1 MASEHK
7 EQLARSIALA
17 LTTGLFSIVPVV
29 VEGAPVVDQV
39 VTSGTSVEQ
48 SGKVTDVTSTVQN
61 NIVNWK
67 DFSVAKDET
76 VRFDQGAQ
84 TNNYL
89 NVVTGAKQSEI
100 AGTVEGGKNVYLVN
114 PHGVLVDKGATV
126 NVGNLYV
133 STTTDTLDT
142 KDYLATGA
150 SPLVNTAST
159 AAADVTN
166 MGTIQASNVVV
177 QGKNITF
184 TNRYDVQADS
194 VEFQAT
200 GEAALGARVSQQAA
214 AASPAGLRRAPSANG
229 SSSGT
234 TYSSTNGDIT
244 LFNALSDA
252 EDIEALS
259 KVTDL
264 SGNYR
269 LTNDIDL
276 ENQSYT
282 PIGTDADNAF
292 SGTFDGQFHTISNIN
307 VEATY
312 GGLFGYT
319 KGATISNVGVKN
331 GTVKAGYAGGIV
343 GVAEENTKLTNV
355 FNDGVTVQYSDN
367 GKQFAVGGIVGKS
380 SSSII
385 NTAYNTGEVSKRGG
399 GIVGWSEKDKI
410 SYVYNTGTGNSGA
423 LIGRSI
429 SGSGASLN
437 YAYTT
442 GTAIGEYAKGVNSDK
457 KDVNNV
463 VISLEGTS
471 EKDQKKKA
479 TYSKLTGISAEGGL
493 SVDKSPWRIYE
504 GQSRPLLRVFLQA
517 KGTVKV
523 DYSYQMGD
531 SSFTY
536 RNTGSNNGADA
547 SATYNNRAVKLTA
560 GPTFTDN
567 STGSTIAVEYAS
579 DNSKTIKMNTDV
591 REVVSDSSVTDSD
604 PLKNGVGTTA
614 LFYTGQDGYDLVGN
628 NFTVTRREVNISAD
642 NLPTTTLE
650 KTYDGTSAVNETDL
664 KSWISGNSK
673 TSGIIPNDNSITVD
687 NSSLSGTYYLNDAET
702 KNAGAKLDIKLSGG
716 LKVTQTG
723 DNYYI
728 KSNEA
733 NYDNTIVS
741 GVGQINKATLTV
753 KVNDSIGSI
762 DREYNGQAD
771 HKVAGDTTDASGNV
785 TTKGYRL
792 TQANAKERSPYLF
805 NLTGVVSTSTTDSDG
820 KTTTT
825 TDDVYISTTS
835 TDGTGVY
842 GDIENGTFTETGDVG
857 THSVQYGGIKLA
869 GNDAANYTLV
879 DASGN
884 TIYDVRTQNGTAVA
898 DDATGVGSNTNTDGG
913 TFYLSGKITPKTL
926 SSSGFTLPGAASTKT
941 YDGTAYID
949 ANGNTGVEITDYT
962 GKIDGDDVHFTITAD
977 TDGHVAKLTQTD
989 GSDAVDANDNTG
1001 DAGYNV
1007 TYNITVS
1014 GDAAKNYK
1022 LDNGTDVLSN
1032 GATAEVS
1039 DTSGVGKIKKRI
1051 LTMDLGSKKT
1061 DIDKTYDGSDDVYVT
1076 RTKTD
1081 GTTETTKALA
1091 LSDNLVAYAKDS
1103 NELVSS
1109 DAADTSKVAFNI
1121 EGHYASP
1128 NVAVDSNGDATD
1140 QAITYTV
1147 SLTGTKAK
1155 NYAFGTYENQQTSQ
1169 TVSGATGTINKKTIN
1184 ITDVT
1189 DVSKTFDDSEKA
1201 GTTTTDT
1208 LTAKDFT
1215 INGLVG
1221 SDTSETVLKD
1231 AIANINANSRYGDLS
1246 GTTFTAN
1253 KHVKRGTDG
1262 SVEQRD
1268 VEYTNIV
1275 SSSTNYVFDKDT
1287 YYDKG
1292 TIKPL
1297 TIDTLTLVPAQTV
1310 KKVYDGTQY
1319 VVPSTKYDQNE
1330 TAPTSAQSYIGTVTT
1345 VSNGKTLTLDNS
1357 AVKVADTDAYFTKSD
1372 GTATANVSEVSGA
1385 RFLLSLDETGEYSD
1399 YTLGETVNNQSLVNG
1414 KAVVDVTGSMDKRK
1428 ITATQNSEAVTK
1440 EYDGKT
1446 DIGRTGDKAVKLTGL
1461 VDEDANANTSTG
1473 KFHSKNV
1480 AYETGADGK
1489 ETDTVTTQALDYTIT
1504 LNGGS
1509 TTDAGKLTEGNY
1521 DVYDGSGNQL
1531 SFDTSGALTGTGT
1544 ITPVALGLDF
1554 GTITKTYNG
1563 TKAIDGNAAAYSA
1576 AVHADDLKEDDK
1588 GTKDTVMLTADQANS
1603 SFDAADVGDRKVT
1616 YQYTLSGK
1624 DARNYKITTDDVAA
1638 EPIHVGQVYQ
1648 TTTSGHKITTL
1659 DLTDDNI
1666 KINFGTISKTYD
1678 GKTDVAYD
1686 HSATNADGVTYYDAD
1701 LTGGDQNQSARTIG
1715 SFLNG
1720 DITFGGITIGSGQY
1734 TLTGAYTD
1742 ASAGTK
1748 DATFTFALN
1757 SDLLKNF
1764 NFNSVTFFDKDAG
1777 TLTKSQSG
1785 TITAKHV
1792 QVDFTPVTGQ
1802 TQVYNGGAALWD
1814 DTTNAKKDLS
1824 ATASVVTAGL
1834 IQSTDDVGL
1843 QVTGNFIDTT
1853 KNVNGTKVTTLAKD
1867 AGTGKHI
1874 QYDVTRTNTNYA
1886 FTTGGTTNGTATP
1899 TVASDGTS
1907 ITYKATGDSSGT
1919 ITPKTITLAVA
1930 KDTFVKDYD
1939 ASAAVEA
1946 DDLKNT
1952 TNITFDGLVSGET
1965 LTPDTDAL
1973 SANYVK
1979 TSDGTTPEAD
1989 VEWDDTAKAATYK
2002 GVHVTGIQNAL
2013 KNATPGSDTVLV
2025 SNYTIANDSQLFD
2038 KTTQAGKINRRAIS
2052 LSDITPTWTAYARE
2066 YDTTDD
2072 ISNPNAALAL
2082 RISSV
2087 GNVTL
2092 TKPIDIQY
2100 EGSAKFTNANGSTH
2114 GGSVARGLGIEVT
2127 MTGIKEEEL
2136 HNFDATDLETAFKN
2150 GTTYKN
2156 YETTAGVSGGGTA
2169 NGTITPRLLTVV
2181 AVEGADFDKT
2191 YDGDAN
2197 VEDYDKKFE
2206 IKHEKKDAYGNVVKD
2221 ADGKVVYDD
2230 AIFASDAAK
2239 GITAGTYATYYAES
2253 TTSKNATKDVRWE
2266 NGEVAGNPILTVA
2279 TIWDGQALSTE
2290 NYTLVL
2296 DANDPTKITSNAQ
2309 VYAHD
2314 RTGELL
2320 TGKINPKEVNLI
2332 DNGTTLTKEYDGTST
2347 VLADQL
2353 KNAFTLDTDDLIDGE
2368 KDLALDYT
2376 QLVGNYV
2383 EGTADTAADEQA
2395 LQDDDGNET
2404 YTRKDVHW
2412 DNGVKDWGILVTGAQ
2427 NALNNATS
2435 AKNADAKGSN
2445 YKLVDTTG
2453 TLSSGTY
2460 TLGDT
2465 SYFQQA
2471 AGRGQ
2476 IKQIALTMGNLKSNW
2491 TTDATPVTKTYDGTQ
2506 TIKSGETA
2514 LTNDELTKLMNLT
2527 VASYTSNGTEKTI
2540 ATDNPVVT
2548 YTLSSGLYDNANAG
2562 TTHALNYTVS
2572 GITGLT
2578 NADGTENHNFT
2589 VDSLANTTGTF
2600 TSGTNNVI
2608 TPKVLK
2614 VADLAGKTKTY
2625 DGTDVYNGTVTF
2637 ADGYG
2642 FVTSDTTGNTAKVNA
2657 VAVGSYDGGKYADG
2671 VKGAPTSRTITYDVT
2686 LDGDSKDNYTFATD
2700 GSTQT
2705 TLAGQ
2710 TATDGHIT
2718 KRTVYVDFDDSVKE
2732 NGNATKVDKTYGTSY
2747 TKTLAA
2753 DGKEAVVREA
2763 DPNAI
2768 VTAAAVD
2775 DATTGE
2781 HTGIVAGDTDV
2792 SLNTSRVTGTYDDG
2806 QVHRAANGDLT
2817 TQGVTYANFYLKDNG
2832 SGDADNYEV
2841 ATYGGT
2847 QQLTGSGTISPI
2859 ALKVTVDT
2867 SGTPSK
2873 EYDGTTALGATEAA
2887 VAAAAEAMKSS
2898 LSVDETSMVL
2908 GEGINDLGL
2917 TIATGE
2923 NGSRYATAD
2932 ANVKDGLAK
2941 EGKDVDYV
2949 VNWNNENYAL
2959 TFEAKDATHAMT
2971 TPTVTQA
2978 TDAADGT
2985 AAFAITQGTIT
2996 PRQLAIQSVRDTSK
3010 VYDGDT
3016 VVKDIDQYANLT
3028 FDRLLDQ
3035 DKTTNAF
3042 ATATAT
3048 YYDEN
3053 NKDTDANAGIAGSTE
3068 VDPDKNLRGHKV
3080 RYENINIQN
3089 ANYEL
3094 NDANYTANGYVLGNG
3109 TITRAPLTLAS
3120 ESVEGRFGQTP
3131 TFTGTVTG
3139 WIGDDGKDFDESTIL
3154 WNTAPGASVRREQP
3168 IYGWYGDG
3176 TTPQVPAGTV
3186 IPSVA
3191 GWYQDARD
3199 GYAATDSATAY
3210 RNYGSYGLNY
3220 RFEQA
3225 SGTYTSQADGPNTD
3239 ILNPARRVRP
3249 DMEVYNHVTHDD
3261 VGTVIRDPKA
3271 GIEYEAGGTSLQTDG
3286 SASYNGTM
3294 TVEGAGEVVNLT
3306 QSGTAASADR
3316 VDLTN
3321 GSANYTL
3328 SGAENVP
3335 TADVTVADVTED
3347 VASATTTASA
3357 TAAAGTTSATSA
3369 TNADDTTVTD
3379 DDDDAVKA
3387 AAESSDEREAE
3398 ATVEYADA
3406 APSLFSEAI
3415 TGTNVAS

>member
-1 MASEHK
+1 MAYERK
-7 EQLARSIALA
+7 EQLARSITLA

-29 VEGAPVVDQV
+29 AEGAPVVDQV

-76 VRFDQGAQ
+76 VRFDQGAK

-142 KDYLATGA
+142 KDYLTTGA

-166 MGTIQASNVVV
+166 MGTIQASNVIV

-194 VEFQAT
+194 VVFQAT

-244 LFNALSDA
+244 LFSTIQDVSDLTSIKDMA
-252 EDIEALS
+252 GD
-259 KVTDL
+259 
-264 SGNYR
+264 YR
-269 LTNDIDL
+269 LTSDIDL
-276 ENQSYT
+276 QNQTYT
-282 PIGTDADNAF
+282 PIGNSEDNPF
-292 SGTFDGQFHTISNIN
+292 TGTFDGQYHTISNIYIVDEN
-307 VEATY
+307 ETAKPY
-312 GGLFGYT
+312 GGLFGHT
-319 KGATISNVGVKN
+319 NHATISNVGVKG
-331 GTVKAGYAGGIV
+331 GTIQAACAGGIV
-343 GVAEENTKLTNV
+343 GFAENGTTLTNV
-355 FNDGVTVQYSDN
+355 FNDGVTVKATEDTNTAGTVLFQ
-367 GKQFAVGGIVGKS
+367 AGGIVGKS
-380 SSSII
+380 DHSTI
-385 NTAYNTGEVSKRGG
+385 NTAYNTGTF
-399 GIVGWSEKDKI
+399 SERAGAIIGYANHDTVLN
-410 SYVYNTGTGNSGA
+410 VYNTGSGGLDNSGV
-423 LIGRSI
+423 LFGTGDNENGTTIT
-429 SGSGASLN
+429 N
-437 YAYTT
+437 AYTT
-442 GTAIGEYAKGVNSDK
+442 GSAVFSTYGSGITATSVYTLDGETADSK
-457 KDVNNV
+457 KN
-463 VISLEGTS
+463 
-471 EKDQKKKA
+471 QKKLSHYTFNQYQYDEHKSA
-479 TYSKLTGISAEGGL
+479 WVKTTDAAGNAVTDISNVGGG
-493 SVDKSPWRIYE
+493 DTTWRIYE
-504 GQSRPLLRVFLQA
+504 GQSLPLLRAFLKA
-517 KGTVKV
+517 KGTVTV
-523 DYSYQMGD
+523 NYDYTMGD
-531 SSFTY
+531 DVSD
-536 RNTGSNNGADA
+536 SNNGADL
-547 SATYNNRAVKLTA
+547 SVKYNNNYV
-560 GPTFTDN
+560 TFTN
-567 STGSTIAVEYAS
+567 KTYTGADDIDTSLITEPGDTDYRNVI
-579 DNSKTIKMNTDV
+579 NNTADT
-591 REVVSDSSVTDSD
+591 R
-604 PLKNGVGTTA
+604 A
-614 LFYTGQDGYDLVGN
+614 AFYTGQDGYDLVGN
-628 NFTVTRREVNISAD
+628 NITILKRKVTINAD
-642 NLPTTTLE
+642 KIPSGTLD
-650 KTYDGTSAVNETDL
+650 KTYDGTTKVDQAKLLALVTGGTTTEGLIAGDTTYETD
-664 KSWISGNSK
+664 
-673 TSGIIPNDNSITVD
+673 D
-687 NSSLSGTYYLNDAET
+687 SSLSGEYYEHVDSGT
-702 KNAGAKLDIKLSGG
+702 PTQKVKNAGTGYDVVLSGG
-716 LKVTQTG
+716 YSVKNK
-723 DNYYI
+723 DNFY
-728 KSNEA
+728 
-733 NYDNTIVS
+733 NYDIDTTNGTYDGKVLS
-741 GVGQINKATLTV
+741 GQGQINKASLTITQKSGKTITRTYNGKTNSAVADDDRLTAANGETKGAELFDLDGKV
-753 KVNDSIGSI
+753 KVTTTTKN
-762 DREYNGQAD
+762 AD
-771 HKVAGDTTDASGNV
+771 GTESSTTTEDNVYVTTDATGGTGDYGTLKDGTFTKTGVAGDHDVAYEGITLGGTDAG
-785 TTKGYRL
+785 
-792 TQANAKERSPYLF
+792 
-805 NLTGVVSTSTTDSDG
+805 
-820 KTTTT
+820 
-825 TDDVYISTTS
+825 
-835 TDGTGVY
+835 
-842 GDIENGTFTETGDVG
+842 
-857 THSVQYGGIKLA
+857 
-869 GNDAANYTLV
+869 NYTLV
-879 DASGN
+879 DADGN
-884 TIYDVRTQNGTAVA
+884 AL
-898 DDATGVGSNTNTDGG
+898 TNN
-913 TFYLSGKITPKTL
+913 TFYGTGTIEQKEITSASLTFDGESTVSREYDGTQFYDDVASGTL
-926 SSSGFTLPGAASTKT
+926 SSTDVYSDDAVTFTMKE
-941 YDGTAYID
+941 
-949 ANGNTGVEITDYT
+949 NTT
-962 GKIDGDDVHFTITAD
+962 DGDAHKGHSAWFTSGGTDVVDQGKNYDVTYNVSI
-977 TDGHVAKLTQTD
+977 G
-989 GSDAVDANDNTG
+989 GSDAG
-1001 DAGYNV
+1001 
-1007 TYNITVS
+1007 
-1014 GDAAKNYK
+1014 NYK
-1022 LDNGTDVLSN
+1022 IVNGTDTIELSSTEAKD
-1032 GATAEVS
+1032 ATLTKTGGGS
-1039 DTSGVGKIKKRI
+1039 ITPRI
-1051 LTMDLGSKKT
+1051 LNMGLGTTKT
-1061 DIDKTYDGSDDVYVT
+1061 DIDKDYDGDAYVKVT
-1076 RTKTD
+1076 HDGTKTS
-1081 GTTETTKALA
+1081 EIAIE
-1091 LSDNLVAYAKDS
+1091 DNLVDYAAGTT
-1103 NELVSS
+1103 
-1109 DAADTSKVAFNI
+1109 AAHKLLGTDGVTLKI
-1121 EGHYASP
+1121 EGTYPSE
-1128 NVAVDSNGDATD
+1128 NVVDANNDGIGDD
-1140 QAITYTV
+1140 QDITYTI
-1147 SLTGTKAK
+1147 SLSGNDKG
-1155 NYAFGTYENQQTSQ
+1155 NYAFGTSAAATQ
-1169 TVSGATGTINKKTIN
+1169 TVTGATGAINPKELTIKI
-1184 ITDVT
+1184 D
-1189 DVSKTFDDSEKA
+1189 DVSKTFDGTANA

-1208 LTAKDFT
+1208 LTRDNIT
-1215 INGLVG
+1215 LTGLVDETNDKAKVLT
-1221 SDTSETVLKD
+1221 DTVIAALNKD
-1231 AIANINANSRYGDLS
+1231 SLYGA
-1246 GTTFTAN
+1246 GTTKDTFKAN
-1253 KHVKRGTDG
+1253 EHVI
-1262 SVEQRD
+1262 RD
-1268 VEYTNIV
+1268 SSGNVIENGKDVQYTGL
-1275 SSSTNYVFDKDT
+1275 SSGSTNYKFASDT
-1287 YYDKG
+1287 VYGKG
-1292 TIKPL
+1292 TINPL
-1297 TIDTLTLVPAQTV
+1297 TIDNLTMTTAKDV
-1310 KKVYDGTQY
+1310 KKTYDATTQ
-1319 VVPSTKYDQNE
+1319 V
-1330 TAPTSAQSYIGTVTT
+1330 ATSASDTQNTGDKAQAFVGTVTT
-1345 VSNGKTLTLDNS
+1345 KISDTQTMKLDS
-1357 AVKVADTDAYFTKSD
+1357 SIVTVADDDAFFVTGTDS
-1372 GTATANVSEVSGA
+1372 TATSKDGGTKNVSEAKKA
-1385 RFLLSLDETGEYSD
+1385 RFLLNISTTGEYSD
-1399 YTLGETVNNQSLVNG
+1399 YSLGSKVNGKDLVNG
-1414 KAVVDVTGSMDKRK
+1414 KAVVDVDGSISARTVYAK
-1428 ITATQNSEAVTK
+1428 QNEKPVTK
-1440 EYDGKT
+1440 TYDAKT
-1446 DIGRTGDKAVKLTGL
+1446 DIGRTGDDAVTITGL
-1461 VDEDANANTSTG
+1461 LSSLDNSTNTSTG
-1473 KFHSKNV
+1473 KFRSKNV
-1480 AYETGADGK
+1480 AYKTGADGK

-1521 DVYDGSGNQL
+1521 DVYDGSGKQL

-1563 TKAIDGNAAAYSA
+1563 TKAIDGDAATYSA
-1576 AVHADDLKEDDK
+1576 AVHADDLKEDDN

-1757 SDLLKNF
+1757 SDILKNF
-1764 NFNSVTFFDKDAG
+1764 NLDKVTFFNKDKG

-1802 TQVYNGGAALWD
+1802 TQVYNGGTALWD
-1814 DTTNAKKDLS
+1814 DTANAKKDLS

-1952 TNITFDGLVSGET
+1952 TNITFDGLVSSET

-1979 TSDGTTPEAD
+1979 TSDDTTPEAD

-2002 GVHVTGIQNAL
+2002 GVRVTGIQNAL

-2072 ISNPNAALAL
+2072 ISDPNAALAL

-2087 GNVTL
+2087 GNVKL

-2100 EGSAKFTNANGSTH
+2100 EGSAKFTNADGSTH
-2114 GGSVARGLGIEVT
+2114 GGSVASGLGIEVT

-2266 NGEVAGNPILTVA
+2266 NGEVAGNPILTLA

-2476 IKQIALTMGNLKSNW
+2476 IKQIALTMGNLKLNW

-2572 GITGLT
+2572 GITGIT

-2671 VKGAPTSRTITYDVT
+2671 VKGAPTSRTIKYDVT

-2732 NGNATKVDKTYGTSY
+2732 NGNATKVDKTYGKSY

-2763 DPNAI
+2763 DPKAI

-2792 SLNTSRVTGTYDDG
+2792 SLDTSRVTGTYDDG
-2806 QVHRAANGDLT
+2806 QVHRRAANGNLT

-3271 GIEYEAGGTSLQTDG
+3271 GIEYQAGGTSLQTDG

-3335 TADVTVADVTED
+3335 TADVAVADVTDD
-3347 VASATTTASA
+3347 VTSATTAAS
-3357 TAAAGTTSATSA
+3357 TMRA
-3369 TNADDTTVTD
+3369 TNTTGADDTTVTDD

-3387 AAESSDEREAE
+3387 AAESSDDREAE
-3398 ATVEYADA
+3398 ATVEYAGQ

-3415 TGTNVAS
+3415 TGTKVAS